1 MENTEKYA
9 IQAELKRLV
18 EATSGNAVAVKVGVS
33 AATVSNVLTNKWERV
48 SDDMWRKF
56 SAFIR
61 STSQLTPLNEWVMV
75 ESKGYHELTETFTDA
90 QSYSLVMAVCG
101 NAGSGKSAIA
111 KCYADTN
118 SNVYLLSCND
128 FWNKKLFLQELL
140 RSMGRNA
147 TGYSVGEMVSDIV
160 DVLKKTISPLI
171 IIDEADKLSDQ
182 VLYFFITLYNQL
194 EDHCGIVLMAT
205 DFLEKRVR
213 TGLRLNKKGY
223 KEVYSRIGR
232 KFIPLATPD
241 AADITSICV
250 ANGIEDKGIIK
261 NIINDSE
268 GDLRR
273 VKRKVFATNKK
284 RVRTNG

>member
-1 MENTEKYA
+1 MENTEKHA
-9 IQAELKRLV
+9 IQAEVRRLV

-33 AATVSNVLTNKWERV
+33 AATVSNVLTNKSEKV

-56 SAFIR
+56 SAFIKE
-61 STSQLTPLNEWVMV
+61 TSQRTPLSNWVIV
-75 ESKGYHELTETFTDA
+75 ESKGYKELTETFSDA
-90 QSYSLVMAVCG
+90 QCYSLVMAVCG
-101 NAGSGKSAIA
+101 NAGNGKSAIA
-111 KCYADTN
+111 KCFADTHCN
-118 SNVYLLSCND
+118 TFLLSCND

-140 RSMGRNA
+140 RTMGRNA
-147 TGYSVGEMVSDIV
+147 TGYSVGDMVVDIV
-160 DVLKKTISPLI
+160 DVLKKMESPLI

-194 EDHCGIVLMAT
+194 ENHCGIVLIAT

-232 KFIPLATPD
+232 KFIMLPPPSSS
-241 AADITSICV
+241 DIASICI
-250 ANGIEDKGIIK
+250 ANGIEDKQAIKSIIE
-261 NIINDSE
+261 DSD

-273 VKRKVFATNKK
+273 VRRKVFATNKK
-284 RVRTNG
+284 RTRTNG